1 MAMQTYSSLRSMDGD
16 PWTRLQAAVIFQAFD
31 DYVTYCKLA
40 SGRRKVK
47 GDFTREPTAEL
58 AAIREYI
65 TSIDDPETGA
75 LSKALDVYCVKR
87 HVRDILRA
95 SA

>member
-31 DYVTYCKLA
+31 DYVRYCKLA

-65 TSIDDPETGA
+65 TSIDDPDTGA
-75 LSKALDVYCVKR
+75 LTRALEEYCRKR
-87 HVRDILRA
+87 HVMDVLRVLA
-95 SA
+95 